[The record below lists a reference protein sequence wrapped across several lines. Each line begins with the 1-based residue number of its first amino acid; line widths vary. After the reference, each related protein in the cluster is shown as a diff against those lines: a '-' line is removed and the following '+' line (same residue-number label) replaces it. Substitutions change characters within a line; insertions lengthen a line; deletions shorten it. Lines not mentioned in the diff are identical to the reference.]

1 VILLRIPLVFSMMKL
16 SFRTVLL
23 AVVSLGWAGCKK
35 QGAAGPP
42 PNFAVQVVAVEA
54 RRQPISESLSLVGTL
69 AANEMV
75 EIKSETDGM
84 VSEINFKE
92 GERVE
97 KGRLLFK
104 LDESKL
110 AASLAEAEANF
121 KVHSANFDRS
131 RELVKEKLISQQEF
145 DQTAAQF
152 HASEATVELKKQQLK
167 DTRIY
172 APFVGIMSGRQISPG
187 QVISRNT
194 SLTWIVD
201 LDLLKAEFN
210 VPERFLSQ
218 IRVGQSIEVVVATYP
233 GQRFPGE
240 VYFVSPHVDPSWRT
254 VLVKAYVKNPEQRL
268 RPGMFA
274 NLDLTLKVRDQA
286 VLVPES
292 AVTISSDKASLYTVD
307 GAQNAQLKSV
317 TTGIRLA
324 GKVEITSGLQGGELV
339 VVEGTQKLRPGA
351 KVKLAPPEAAQP
363 YLEPEKTNGA
373 KAGS

>member
-1 VILLRIPLVFSMMKL
+1 MRLFFPTILIV
-16 SFRTVLL
+16 
-23 AVVSLGWAGCKK
+23 VVSLGCAGCKK
-35 QGAAGPP
+35 QEAGGPP

-84 VSEINFKE
+84 VAEINFKE

-121 KVHSANFDRS
+121 KVHQSNFERS
-131 RELVKEKLISQQEF
+131 RELVKEKLISPQEY
-145 DQTAAQF
+145 DQISAQF

-172 APFVGIMSGRQISPG
+172 APFAGIMSGRQISPG

-194 SLTWIVD
+194 QLTWIVD
-201 LDLLKAEFN
+201 LDLVKAEFN

-218 IRVGQSIEVVVATYP
+218 VRIGQVIELVVATYP
-233 GQRFPGE
+233 GEKFPGE
-240 VYFVSPHVDPSWRT
+240 VYFISPHVDPSWRT

-274 NLDLTLKVRDQA
+274 NLELTLKVRDQA

-292 AVTISSDKASLYTVD
+292 AITISSDKATLYTVD
-307 GAQNAQLKSV
+307 GAQNAQLKPV

-373 KAGS
+373 KVGS